1 MVTRGGVALE
11 GASMKET
18 MEFETCYPTLYFA
31 GEVLDIDG
39 DTGGYNLQAAF
50 SNRVS
55 RQHTGSVGGWMRRAG
70 LSGA

>member
-11 GASMKET
+11 EVSSRT
-18 MEFETCYPTLYFA
+18 MESRLVSGLYFI

-50 SNRVS
+50 S
-55 RQHTGSVGGWMRRAG
+55 TAALAARAVHYSSPG
-70 LSGA
+70 